1 MYWVNG
7 GETWLAI
14 RHGAFREHAE
24 PLSFRTNQYLI
35 LKMLPLQGITVIAL
49 EQAVAV
55 PFATRQLADLGA
67 RVIKIERPEVG
78 DFARDYDQSVKG
90 QSAYFVWLNRSKE
103 SLTLDVK
110 HALASDIL
118 GRLVG
123 KADVFI
129 QNLAPGAAKR
139 LGLDGDTLLAKYPRL
154 IVCDISGYGDSGPYA
169 AKKAYDLLVQ
179 SEAGVLSV
187 TGTEEAPSK
196 VGISITDIG
205 TGLHAYA
212 AILAALYER
221 ERTGKGR
228 RIEVTMFE
236 AMVEWMSHPLY
247 YTHFSGKAPRR
258 AGPDH
263 ATIVPYGRFRVGD
276 GSHVMFGIQNEREWA
291 AFASGVLGQPGLAR
305 DPRYDNNTK
314 RTAARAEVVALI
326 EGVFSRMNAAQVIER
341 LDAAGIAN
349 ARLNSP
355 EEVWSHAQLKA
366 RQRWREV
373 ESPGGTIPA
382 VLPPASF
389 DGVEARMDPIP
400 RIGEHTDAIL
410 EELGYKSGEIADLR
424 ADGAV

>member
-1 MYWVNG
+1 
-7 GETWLAI
+7 
-14 RHGAFREHAE
+14 
-24 PLSFRTNQYLI
+24 
-35 LKMLPLQGITVIAL
+35 MLPLAGITVVSL
-49 EQAVAV
+49 EQAVAA
-55 PFATRQLADLGA
+55 PFASRQLADLGA
-67 RVIKIERPEVG
+67 RVIKLERPKVG

-110 HALASDIL
+110 HAGAGEIL
-118 GRLVG
+118 NRLVAR
-123 KADVFI
+123 ADIFI

-139 LGLDGDTLLAKYPRL
+139 LGLGADELRAKHPRL
-154 IVCDISGYGDSGPYA
+154 IVCDISGYGDTGPYA
-169 AKKAYDLLVQ
+169 QKKAYDLLVQ

-247 YTHFSGKAPRR
+247 YTHFGGRAPKRS
-258 AGPDH
+258 GPDH
-263 ATIVPYGRFRVGD
+263 ATIVPYGRFRAGD
-276 GSHVMFGIQNEREWA
+276 GEHVIFGIQNEREWA
-291 AFASGVLGQPGLAR
+291 AFCRDVLKQPELAR
-305 DPRYDNNTK
+305 DSRYDNNTR

-326 EGVFSRMNAAQVIER
+326 ERVFADLKAEQVVER
-341 LDAAGIAN
+341 LDTAGIAN

-355 EEVWSHAQLKA
+355 EDVWNHEQLQA
-366 RQRWREV
+366 RDRWREV
-373 ESPGGTIPA
+373 GSPAGAIPA

-389 DGVEARMDPIP
+389 EGVEPRMDPIP
-400 RIGEHTDAIL
+400 AIGEHTDRIL
-410 EELGYKSGEIADLR
+410 GDLGYSAENIAKLR
-424 ADGAV
+424 KDGAV

>member
-1 MYWVNG
+1 M
-7 GETWLAI
+7 
-14 RHGAFREHAE
+14 R
-24 PLSFRTNQYLI
+24 PLD
-35 LKMLPLQGITVIAL
+35 GITVVSL
-49 EQAVAV
+49 EQAVAA
-55 PFATRQLADLGA
+55 PFASRQLADLGA
-67 RVIKIERPEVG
+67 RVIKIERPKVG

-110 HALASDIL
+110 HPQASVIL
-118 GRLVG
+118 GRLIEG
-123 KADVFI
+123 ADVFI
-129 QNLAPGAAKR
+129 QNLAPGAARR
-139 LGLDGDTLLAKYPRL
+139 LGLDAGTLLAKQPRL

-169 AKKAYDLLVQ
+169 QKKAYDLLVQ

-221 ERTGKGR
+221 ERTGRGR

-263 ATIVPYGRFRVGD
+263 ATIVPYGRFRAGD
-276 GSHVMFGIQNEREWA
+276 GKHVMFGIQNEREWA
-291 AFASGVLGQPGLAR
+291 AFCKGVLAQPDLAQ
-305 DPRYDNNTK
+305 DARYDNNTK

-326 EGVFSRMNAAQVIER
+326 ERAFADMTADQVVER
-341 LDAAGIAN
+341 LDEAGIAN

-355 EEVWSHAQLKA
+355 DEVWEHPQLRA
-366 RQRWREV
+366 RERWREV
-373 ESPGGTIPA
+373 ASPAGPLPA

-389 DGVEARMDPIP
+389 EGVDVRMDPIP
-400 RIGEHTDAIL
+400 RIGEHTDRIL
-410 EELGYKSGEIADLR
+410 AELGYGSPDIARLR
-424 ADGAV
+424 EGGAV